1 MRAGCKTAGPFPP
14 RLRRDRRMV
23 GNNLSSFNCR
33 PFFSREEA
41 GQVLERA
48 QNRQDRHTVT
58 RILLPLL
65 FPEPHSCPAPT
76 LLTAR
81 QVNKNQTR
89 QPERLSFFMSSR
101 PPYIGKTRSSGI
113 ERLQG
118 LCVNRHSGFMDI
130 LPSFRACPPA
140 QGLCV
145 TPFRPF
151 L

>member
-1 MRAGCKTAGPFPP
+1 MVPCVPAVKQQDPFPSAQK
-14 RLRRDRRMV
+14 RQENGRE
-23 GNNLSSFNCR
+23 R
-33 PFFSREEA
+33 PFLATFFSRREKT

-48 QNRQDRHTVT
+48 QNRQDRRHRT

-81 QVNKNQTR
+81 QVNKVRR

-101 PPYIGKTRSSGI
+101 PLYIGETRSSGI
-113 ERLQG
+113 ERLQS
-118 LCVNRHSGFMDI
+118 LCVSHSGHMGI
-130 LPSFRACPPA
+130 LTSCLACPPA

-145 TPFRPF
+145 NRHSGLF